1 MKMKKKIQ
9 LTITSLCIFFL
20 MGLTASAQCKIENK
34 AFKEGEKLNYDLYFK
49 YGVINAKAG
58 VGSLT
63 TTLTNVAGKSA
74 YRIKLLANTSGFVGN
89 MYTVNDTLTGYVDTN
104 MVPLLF
110 TKEAFEGKDYSTDRQ
125 SYSYQN
131 GEMKI
136 RSIRHWKGKLRFDTI
151 FTTNKCSYDYI
162 SVLALARNLD
172 YSDMKQGEN
181 IPIQFVTGRKIVNM
195 SIRYMGTGS
204 VKAND
209 GKTYDSIKLSLMIL
223 DDAFADQQ
231 EAMNVTLTNDLNRI
245 PLTIEIGLK
254 IGSMRVVLKNFSGIR
269 HPIN

>member
-1 MKMKKKIQ
+1 MKKKIQ
-9 LTITSLCIFFL
+9 LTIAFFGIFFL
-20 MGLTASAQCKIENK
+20 MAFFASAQCKIENK
-34 AFKEGEKLNYDLYFK
+34 AFKEGEKLSYDLYYK
-49 YGVINAKAG
+49 YGIINAKAG
-58 VGSLT
+58 VGTLS
-63 TTLTNVAGKSA
+63 TTLTNVAGESA
-74 YRIKLLANTSGFVGN
+74 YRIKLLANTSGIAGN

-125 SYSYQN
+125 SYSYRN

-136 RSIRHWKGKLRFDTI
+136 RSIRHRNGKLRFDTI

-162 SVLALARNLD
+162 SVLAYARNLD
-172 YSDMKQGEN
+172 YSNLKRGDN

-195 SIRYMGTGS
+195 SIRYMGTES

-231 EAMNVTLTNDLNRI
+231 EAMNVALTNDLNRM
-245 PLTIEIGLK
+245 PLIIEIGLK
-254 IGSMRVVLKNFSGIR
+254 IGSMRVVLKKFSGIR